1 MKRRQFIKGIAAA
14 SAGLIL
20 PISYAKQNADV
31 IVIGAGLAGLS
42 AAYNLKMAGLNVQL
56 LEGDDRIGGRVKT
69 LSHIATNPEAGGMQI
84 GQGYGYM
91 RALAQQLNVPLA
103 PLSGFMRGNTFA
115 INHQLIS
122 AQAWPSHVQ
131 NKLNAEEKKL
141 LPSQLYFHY
150 LKKFPKLTIAND
162 WTLPKYAHLDR
173 SMQSL
178 LTELGASEQAL
189 ALINANV
196 NANNLAELSGADAVH
211 VLTQMMS
218 GGGGADRVVN
228 GNSKFINAMAAQLSP
243 VELNKSVTQIKTT
256 NTGVQVNCKDGSSY
270 SAKHCICTIPFSV
283 LRHIDIQAN
292 INAVQRAA
300 IKQLNYTAITQV
312 HFEVSDDSWL
322 EDGLPANMWSN
333 GDLGR
338 IFASKG
344 DNGSVQ
350 HLVSWINGDAAK
362 KLDTLSKQNAMAH
375 IHKAL
380 IKQRPSLTN
389 KIKPVYLQSWGNN
402 PFSQGAYSSF
412 APNQV
417 QQFAGKM
424 GESAGNL
431 HFAGEH
437 TNHDYNGMESA
448 LVSGLNAASQVI
460 QKA

>member
-1 MKRRQFIKGIAAA
+1 
-14 SAGLIL
+14 
-20 PISYAKQNADV
+20 
-31 IVIGAGLAGLS
+31 
-42 AAYNLKMAGLNVQL
+42 
-56 LEGDDRIGGRVKT
+56 
-69 LSHIATNPEAGGMQI
+69 
-84 GQGYGYM
+84 M

-122 AQAWPSHVQ
+122 AQEWPSHVQ

-292 INAVQRAA
+292 INTVQRAA

-333 GDLGR
+333 GELGR

-375 IHKAL
+375 IHKTL

-417 QQFAGKM
+417 QQFADKM
-424 GESAGNL
+424 GESAGYL

-460 QKA
+460 QKT